1 MSNLDALYTKK
12 QQEVLDFYYNH
23 DFFMLINHGA
33 KRTGKTVLDNDLF
46 LAELMKVRQRAN
58 EDNVAEPQ
66 YILAGATLGN
76 VERNVLSE
84 LTNKY
89 SLEFKFDK
97 FNRFRLFGV
106 LVCCFGHSTI
116 SDLGR
121 IRGMTSYGAYINEG
135 TMANE
140 EVFNEIKSRC
150 SANGARLL
158 IDTNPDS
165 PEHYLKRDYIDKADG
180 ETIAE
185 FNYKLRDNTF
195 LSERYIESIIKS
207 TPSGMFTDRDIN
219 GEWVTAEGV
228 VYQDFDAKFNYVY
241 DLKKYEFVNFFCGVD
256 WGYEHFG
263 CICLFGETADGTIVL
278 IKEWSAK
285 HRDINYWLNIA
296 RGIKGAYGNVPFY
309 CDSARPEHLATF
321 LENGINTFG
330 ANKAVLSGIEV
341 VATLLKTR
349 KLLIYYPNVSLFR
362 REIYKYI
369 WNEKTGEP
377 VKQDDDC
384 MDTIRYA
391 IYSRVAPGGFEILK

>member
-1 MSNLDALYTKK
+1 MSNLDLLYTPK
-12 QQEVLDFYYNH
+12 QQEVLNFYYNN

-33 KRTGKTVLDNDLF
+33 KRTGKTILDNDLF
-46 LAELMKVRQRAN
+46 LAELRKVRERAN
-58 EDNVAEPQ
+58 EDKVAEPQ

-89 SLEFKFDK
+89 GIEFKFDK
-97 FNRFRLFGV
+97 FNRFKLFDV

-121 IRGMTSYGAYINEG
+121 IRGMTAYGAYINEG

-165 PEHYLKRDYIDKADG
+165 PEHFLKRDYIDKADG
-180 ETIAE
+180 KVIAE

-195 LSERYIESIIKS
+195 LTERYIESIIKS

-219 GEWVTAEGV
+219 GMWVTAEGV
-228 VYQDFDAKFNYVY
+228 VYQDFDAQYNYIY
-241 DLKKYEFVNFFCGVD
+241 DPSQYEFINFFCGVD

-263 CICLFGETADGTIVL
+263 CICLFGETADGTIIL
-278 IKEWSAK
+278 IREWANQHK
-285 HRDINYWLNIA
+285 DINFWLDIAQNIKK
-296 RGIKGAYGNVPFY
+296 IYGNIPFY
-309 CDSARPEHLATF
+309 CDTARPEHIATF
-321 LENGINTFG
+321 MQNGINAIG

-341 VATLLKTR
+341 VASLFKNK
-349 KLLIYYPNVSLFR
+349 KLLVHYTGVSLFR
-362 REIYKYI
+362 KEIYRYI
-369 WNEKTGEP
+369 WNKKTGEP
-377 VKQDDDC
+377 VKENDDC

-391 IYSRVAPGGFEILK
+391 IYSRLAPGGVKILK